1 MAFCLIVMALQIYL
15 ASLCLGKLSC
25 KFALEIILCG
35 KLSTILI
42 PGSLSGTLLNFLVR
56 RDLVEED
63 YQKRVNIVQQFL
75 QLKAIPI
82 DLRRQVLNYLQF
94 QHRKNVSNSVLAM
107 DLPRSLAIKVANAKY
122 SSMLEK
128 CALRGK
134 PFANC
139 KPAFFNSLATMLKT
153 VHVMPGEEVA
163 RRNEIPR
170 ELYFIHIGSLCYVDM
185 NDRVIGVVRNDVP
198 DMAPIA
204 GEIPFFLGI
213 SHVSTIL
220 AHNGTKLLQVSV
232 LLPSTQKESKYSLSF
247 DKQFM
252 YADGDVQLLI
262 LTKETS
268 IQLSTNFPEEYG
280 VITANLL
287 RSMDLDE
294 DGEVDIFKHVFL

>member
-1 MAFCLIVMALQIYL
+1 M
-15 ASLCLGKLSC
+15 
-25 KFALEIILCG
+25 
-35 KLSTILI
+35 
-42 PGSLSGTLLNFLVR
+42 R

-75 QLKAIPI
+75 QLKAIPL

-134 PFANC
+134 PFTNC

-163 RRNEIPR
+163 RHNEIPR
-170 ELYFIHIGSLCYVDM
+170 ELYFVFIGSLCYVDM

-220 AHNGTKLLQVSV
+220 AHNGTKLLQVSDLV
-232 LLPSTQKESKYSLSF
+232 VRLPLLQKK
-247 DKQFM
+247 
-252 YADGDVQLLI
+252 
-262 LTKETS
+262 
-268 IQLSTNFPEEYG
+268 
-280 VITANLL
+280 ANI
-287 RSMDLDE
+287 R
-294 DGEVDIFKHVFL
+294 

>member
-1 MAFCLIVMALQIYL
+1 M
-15 ASLCLGKLSC
+15 
-25 KFALEIILCG
+25 
-35 KLSTILI
+35 
-42 PGSLSGTLLNFLVR
+42 R

-63 YQKRVNIVQQFL
+63 YKKRVIIVEQFL
-75 QLKAIPI
+75 QAKQIPG
-82 DLRRQVLNYLQF
+82 DLRSQVLNYLQF

-134 PFANC
+134 PFTNC

-170 ELYFIHIGSLCYVDM
+170 ELYFVFIGSLCYVDM

-232 LLPSTQKESKYSLSF
+232 SVVRLPLLQKERKYSLSF
-247 DKQFM
+247 DKQVL

-294 DGEVDIFKHVFL
+294 DGEAAIFKPVFPYVYALKFF

>member
-1 MAFCLIVMALQIYL
+1 
-15 ASLCLGKLSC
+15 
-25 KFALEIILCG
+25 
-35 KLSTILI
+35 
-42 PGSLSGTLLNFLVR
+42 LSGTLLNFLVR
-56 RDLVEED
+56 RDLVDED
-63 YQKRVNIVQQFL
+63 YKKRVIIVEQFL
-75 QLKAIPI
+75 QAKKVPG
-82 DLRRQVLNYLQF
+82 DLRSQVLNYLQF
-94 QHRKNVSNSVLAM
+94 QHRKNVSNSVLALE
-107 DLPRSLAIKVANAKY
+107 LPRSLAIKVANAKY

-134 PFANC
+134 PFSNC

-153 VHVMPGEEVA
+153 VHVMPGEEVS

-170 ELYFIHIGSLCYVDM
+170 ELYFVHIGSLCYVDM

-220 AHNGTKLLQVSV
+220 AHNGTTLLQVSV
-232 LLPSTQKESKYSLSF
+232 LLPLLHRKKANIHLLSF
-247 DKQFM
+247 DKHFM
-252 YADGDVQLLI
+252 DVDGDVQLLI

-268 IQLSTNFPEEYG
+268 NQLSTNFPEEYR

-287 RSMDLDE
+287 KSMDLDE
-294 DGEVDIFKHVFL
+294 DGEADCQKCVSTYVFTEMFLTII

>member
-1 MAFCLIVMALQIYL
+1 M
-15 ASLCLGKLSC
+15 
-25 KFALEIILCG
+25 
-35 KLSTILI
+35 
-42 PGSLSGTLLNFLVR
+42 R
-56 RDLVEED
+56 RDLVDED
-63 YQKRVNIVQQFL
+63 YKKRVIIVEQFL
-75 QLKAIPI
+75 QAKQVPG
-82 DLRRQVLNYLQF
+82 DLRSQVLNYLQF

-122 SSMLEK
+122 SSMLDK

-170 ELYFIHIGSLCYVDM
+170 ELYFVHIGSLCYVDM

-213 SHVSTIL
+213 SHVCTIL
-220 AHNGTKLLQVSV
+220 AHNGIKLLQVSD
-232 LLPSTQKESKYSLSF
+232 LLP
-247 DKQFM
+247 
-252 YADGDVQLLI
+252 
-262 LTKETS
+262 
-268 IQLSTNFPEEYG
+268 
-280 VITANLL
+280 
-287 RSMDLDE
+287 
-294 DGEVDIFKHVFL
+294 